1 MDVLDLDRPAA
12 LASDPIA
19 RVIVRPIV
27 LSGPYGTLADVDL
40 MLARRGEVRD
50 LVIASIALWVHCEQA
65 IDVQID
71 WAAQSGDL

>member
-1 MDVLDLDRPAA
+1 
-12 LASDPIA
+12 
-19 RVIVRPIV
+19 
-27 LSGPYGTLADVDL
+27 